1 MNPGIYVFP
10 IIWQNQYNIVKFKNK
25 IKLKKQN
32 KQKKQK
38 QKMILYVEMI

>member
-32 KQKKQK
+32 KQKNKNK
-38 QKMILYVEMI
+38 K